1 MSQSSSPLLFHL
13 TTGGDRLRWHR
24 YQRTMMNILSLSFN
38 NFNEPQTEFTTVRA
52 HAEGWNNWIF
62 SARRISTRESNK
74 HVAVERER
82 ERTKPLGCNYAP
94 PHGHNNRVAAAQ
106 LKWGNKR
113 KISPISSRRE
123 QLKRN
128 GANTRRCIS
137 SDDGLENPAKLASC
151 SRFTRDANAAAV
163 KLLTRF
169 LSFLSFFPSLRVLP
183 FVFSRFKV
191 N

>member
-1 MSQSSSPLLFHL
+1 MSSVSMSQSSSPLLFHL

-82 ERTKPLGCNYAP
+82 ERNHWDVITLHLTDTTIELQRLN
-94 PHGHNNRVAAAQ
+94 
-106 LKWGNKR
+106 
-113 KISPISSRRE
+113 S
-123 QLKRN
+123 N
-128 GANTRRCIS
+128 GETNER
-137 SDDGLENPAKLASC
+137 
-151 SRFTRDANAAAV
+151 
-163 KLLTRF
+163 
-169 LSFLSFFPSLRVLP
+169 SLR
-183 FVFSRFKV
+183 FHRGG
-191 N
+191 NN